1 MNARYVHPAHPHIVA
16 RNWFEVVGD
25 TVRME
30 LSQGEY
36 AAFELADL
44 PLVAPY
50 RWCAATFRW
59 RTYAITQVRNEQGR
73 QVSVRMHRLIMGVAD
88 PEVLVD
94 HRNLDGLDNR
104 RRANLRVATRPQNGW
119 NCPRPRRNTSGYK
132 GVTLDQK
139 SGRYSAEIKVHGKTL
154 YLGRFDDPVAAAN
167 AYDEAAR
174 RHHGE
179 FARTNY

>member
-1 MNARYVHPAHPHIVA
+1 MNARYVHPAHRYVVA
-16 RNWFEVVGD
+16 RNCFEVIGD

-36 AAFELADL
+36 VVFDVADL
-44 PLVAPY
+44 PLVASH
-50 RWCAATFRW
+50 RWCAAWFKRNI
-59 RTYAITQVRNEQGR
+59 YAITQVRDARGR

-88 PEVLVD
+88 PEALVD

-104 RRANLRVATRPQNGW
+104 RDNLRVATRTQNTW
-119 NCPRPRRNTSGYK
+119 NCPRPRTNTSGYK
-132 GVTLDQK
+132 GVIRDPR

-154 YLGRFDDPVAAAN
+154 HLGRFDDPVSTAR

-174 RHHGE
+174 RHHGA
-179 FARTNY
+179 FARPNF